1 MGSTGSNNLIGLNW
15 DNSTIGVGN
24 ESSISVGI
32 TVNSDGVDDTTGSSV
47 SNLGS
52 IDSWLINRDNSSVS
66 VGNKTMWVSSGIR
79 VGSIRI
85 SSIAN
90 GEDMSKLSKVNSSG
104 KSNLGCLCWDHS
116 TVGVSHQSGGRDSQ
130 TGRKNLKNKVFL
142 KFIRIRKL
150 KFGKNTIEIVQ
161 YKAFELISRS

>member
-1 MGSTGSNNLIGLNW
+1 M
-15 DNSTIGVGN
+15 GN

>member
-15 DNSTIGVGN
+15 DNSTVWVGN

-32 TVNSDGVDDTTGSSV
+32 T
-47 SNLGS
+47 
-52 IDSWLINRDNSSVS
+52 
-66 VGNKTMWVSSGIR
+66 

-104 KSNLGCLCWDHS
+104 KSNLGCVSWDNS

-130 TGRKNLKNKVFL
+130 TGRKNQKLHVERRVVFCAS
-142 KFIRIRKL
+142 
-150 KFGKNTIEIVQ
+150 VQ
-161 YKAFELISRS
+161 T

>member
-1 MGSTGSNNLIGLNW
+1 MGSNNLIGLNW
-15 DNSTIGVGN
+15 DNSSVSVGN
-24 ESSISVGI
+24 KSSISVGI
-32 TVNSDGVDDTTGSSV
+32 TMNSGRVDNSTGSSV

-90 GEDMSKLSKVNSSG
+90 GEDMSKLSKVNSS
-104 KSNLGCLCWDHS
+104 
-116 TVGVSHQSGGRDSQ
+116 
-130 TGRKNLKNKVFL
+130 
-142 KFIRIRKL
+142 
-150 KFGKNTIEIVQ
+150 
-161 YKAFELISRS
+161 